1 MAKENEAYLCF
12 FLKQGETK
20 YTWFK
25 VVQSAS
31 TAWVQIPLIR
41 YYGHFETCLKLV

>member
-41 YYGHFETCLKLV
+41 Y